1 MVTQVYPARGELDR
15 VSNLEKP
22 SDEQD
27 VILAAI
33 LKHMKLT
40 VVVIWLCLD
49 RKISEKE
56 NSIT

>member
-40 VVVIWLCLD
+40 LVVIWLCLD
-49 RKISEKE
+49 RKMSQKE
-56 NSIT
+56 SPIT